1 MFRSEGNFIE
11 FEECI
16 SDAVDPRPDW
26 CVALVRLAAHHAM
39 SSPSTPFGAPLVTP
53 PLLKDQAVELAQ
65 QVVSIHL
72 KYPEYSIADIWAFL
86 CCRALRRL
94 GGPALTNY
102 VGRGHH
108 TDQMQPEALIA
119 VTPSVLQDDRKDV
132 LKIKRHLVQSGFGTD
147 EITAL
152 LALVR
157 GLGYHSSSGMRGALQ
172 LSDEQRAQRV
182 SDPGFVG
189 VAGVDELYLYESDRK
204 CTTEPYIFG
213 TQYFVNLL
221 SYNWKKENR
230 RGTLY
235 RCREEDRRSL
245 NIYINQFSSENFEE
259 LIRRSGRV
267 PMTEEEA
274 AVAEDKLKGKID
286 AIRALGPCGRVSM
299 EPIDL
304 SLLDDGLIQGWMHR
318 FIADEPRLFAVV
330 SSAMDRI
337 LKSGYNLNNLRP
349 AG

>member
-1 MFRSEGNFIE
+1 
-11 FEECI
+11 
-16 SDAVDPRPDW
+16 
-26 CVALVRLAAHHAM
+26 
-39 SSPSTPFGAPLVTP
+39 
-53 PLLKDQAVELAQ
+53 
-65 QVVSIHL
+65 
-72 KYPEYSIADIWAFL
+72 
-86 CCRALRRL
+86 
-94 GGPALTNY
+94 
-102 VGRGHH
+102 
-108 TDQMQPEALIA
+108 MQPEALIA